1 MRMSKKRLLS
11 WAAGLTVTTAT
22 LTGVALATPGAGAV
36 GTIMARAGFAD
47 PVSIVFRIAGDHG
60 GHHKK
65 KGREVIQVRNAE
77 DTVIQQITFSPGG
90 HTGWHS
96 HPGPAL
102 VLVTQGELTL
112 YSADD
117 ASCGG
122 RTYSAGQAFIDPG
135 QGHVHIGRA
144 SQTENTVV
152 WVTYFDVPPGSG
164 VRLDEPDP
172 GTCAF

>member
-1 MRMSKKRLLS
+1 MTKKRLACS
-11 WAAGLTVTTAT
+11 AAGAAAIAAT
-22 LTGVALATPGAGAV
+22 LTGVALATPGNAVV
-36 GTIMARAGFAD
+36 GTIMARAGFTN
-47 PVSIVFRIAGDHG
+47 PVSIMFRLADDHSN
-60 GHHKK
+60 
-65 KGREVIQVRNAE
+65 RTQVIQVRNAK
-77 DTVIQQITFSPGG
+77 DTVIQQITFTAGG

-117 ASCGG
+117 SACSG

-144 SQTENTVV
+144 SQTGNTVV

-164 VRLDEPDP
+164 VRVDAPDP
-172 GTCAF
+172 GTCVF

>member
-1 MRMSKKRLLS
+1 MTKKQFAYWTVGTAVL
-11 WAAGLTVTTAT
+11 AATF
-22 LTGVALATPGAGAV
+22 TGVVLATPGAGVV

-47 PVSIVFRIAGDHG
+47 PVSIMFRLADDGSDRT
-60 GHHKK
+60 K
-65 KGREVIQVRNAE
+65 VIQVRNAK
-77 DTVIQQITFSPGG
+77 DTVIQEITFTAGG

-117 ASCGG
+117 PTCAG
-122 RTYSAGQAFIDPG
+122 RSYAAGQAFIDPG

-144 SQTENTVV
+144 SQSGNTVL

-164 VRLDEPDP
+164 FRVDAADP
-172 GTCAF
+172 GTCVF

>member
-1 MRMSKKRLLS
+1 MTKKRLACS
-11 WAAGLTVTTAT
+11 AAGAAAIAAT
-22 LTGVALATPGAGAV
+22 LTGVALATPGNAV

-47 PVSIVFRIAGDHG
+47 PVSIMFRLADDHSNG
-60 GHHKK
+60 KK
-65 KGREVIQVRNAE
+65 VIHVRNAK
-77 DTVIQQITFSPGG
+77 DTIIQQITFTPGG

-112 YSADD
+112 YPADD
-117 ASCGG
+117 PACTG
-122 RTYSAGQAFIDPG
+122 RTYSAGEAFIDPG

-144 SQTENTVV
+144 SQTGNTVL

-164 VRLDEPDP
+164 VRLDAPDP
-172 GTCAF
+172 GTCVF

>member
-1 MRMSKKRLLS
+1 M
-11 WAAGLTVTTAT
+11 
-22 LTGVALATPGAGAV
+22 V
-36 GTIMARAGFAD
+36 GTIVARAGFTD
-47 PVSIVFRIAGDHG
+47 PVSIMFRLADDDSNRT
-60 GHHKK
+60 K
-65 KGREVIQVRNAE
+65 VIQVRNAK
-77 DTVIQQITFSPGG
+77 DTVIQQITFTAGG

-117 ASCGG
+117 PTCTG
-122 RTYSAGQAFIDPG
+122 RSYSAGQAFIDPG

-152 WVTYFDVPPGSG
+152 WVTYFDVPQEVVFES
-164 VRLDEPDP
+164 RLRIQEPASFNKLRFGRSLTTTEEAP
-172 GTCAF
+172 AA

>member
-1 MRMSKKRLLS
+1 MRMNKKRLGG
-11 WAAGLTVTTAT
+11 WAAGVTVSAIALTV
-22 LTGVALATPGAGAV
+22 VVRATPGAGVV

-47 PVSIVFRIAGDHG
+47 PVSIMFRLKDHHANG
-60 GHHKK
+60 TN
-65 KGREVIQVRNAE
+65 VIQVRDAQ
-77 DTVIQQITFSPGG
+77 DTVIQQITFQPNG

-112 YSADD
+112 YSSEDQT
-117 ASCGG
+117 CTG

-144 SQTENTVV
+144 SQTQSTVL

-164 VRLDEPDP
+164 VRVDALDP
-172 GTCAF
+172 GTCVF

>member
-1 MRMSKKRLLS
+1 MTKKQLAS
-11 WAAGLTVTTAT
+11 WLAGTTVIAT
-22 LTGVALATPGAGAV
+22 LTGVALASPGAGVV
-36 GTIMARAGFAD
+36 GTIVARAGFTN
-47 PVSIVFRIAGDHG
+47 PVSMMFRIADDHDNRT
-60 GHHKK
+60 K
-65 KGREVIQVRNAE
+65 VIQVRNAQ
-77 DTVIQQITFSPGG
+77 DTVMQQIVFTAEG

-117 ASCGG
+117 PTCTG

-135 QGHVHIGRA
+135 QGHVHLGRA
-144 SQTENTVV
+144 SQTGNTEV

-164 VRLDEPDP
+164 PRLDAPDP
-172 GTCAF
+172 GTCVF